1 MYLSSSIGLNIKQY
15 VIGTRYENT
24 IINMK
29 INLWS
34 NFFNNKI
41 FDLII
46 KYTINN
52 KWNSPSNLE
61 PKYLEKKNL

>member
-1 MYLSSSIGLNIKQY
+1 MKLY
-15 VIGTRYENT
+15 VTGIRYENI
-24 IINMK
+24 IINIR

-46 KYTINN
+46 KYTSNN
-52 KWNSPSNLE
+52 KWNRPSNLE
-61 PKYLEKKNL
+61 PKNFEK